1 MLSPAHNNKKAF
13 TLIELLIV
21 VAIIGILAG
30 VGIPMYNGYLS
41 SAKINCS
48 SENHNTMVNFTNV
61 TLLSCSIKSSIE
73 LKDRNGNSVNRNCS
87 KPFSQWDG
95 YMRDH
100 FVGSDYNNC
109 YKKTE
114 NLPIGK
120 SSSPNEAGVTHYW
133 ADNIAKN
140 PFYIETCIS
149 LPCSPTSNPPTLL
162 KNIVFWMP

>member
-1 MLSPAHNNKKAF
+1 MSLRTSRGF

-41 SAKINCS
+41 NAKVNCS
-48 SENHNTMVNFTNV
+48 AENHKTMVNFTSIV
-61 TLLSCSIKSSIE
+61 LVRCSMESSIA
-73 LKDRNGNSVNRNCS
+73 LKDRYGKSVSRSCS

-109 YKKTE
+109 YKPSE
-114 NLPIGK
+114 DLPIGK
-120 SSSPNEAGVTHYW
+120 SRTPTEPGLTHYW
-133 ADNIAKN
+133 ADNIARN
-140 PFYIETCIS
+140 PFYIQTCTAS
-149 LPCSPTSNPPTLL
+149 PCTNSNLL
-162 KNIVFWMP
+162 KDIVYWTP